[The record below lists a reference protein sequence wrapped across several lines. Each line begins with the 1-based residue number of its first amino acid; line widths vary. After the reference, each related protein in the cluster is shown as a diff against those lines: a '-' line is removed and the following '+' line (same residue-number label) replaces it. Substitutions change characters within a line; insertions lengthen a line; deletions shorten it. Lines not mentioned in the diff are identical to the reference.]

1 MDVYRQ
7 KYNGKTWGCFRVSDV
22 ENPTVLFKKKKKKNN
37 YKPPYSRKERG
48 SEREK
53 SERGR

>member
-7 KYNGKTWGCFRVSDV
+7 KSNSKTWGCFSVSDV
-22 ENPTVLFKKKKKKNN
+22 ENPTVLKKKKNNN